1 MRESCFLQ
9 TRFSKILNVSIDLKN
24 WTKYYFKTRGRAF
37 QTLIWAFEPLR
48 ENQKLGLDLRNPTE
62 GLNIMVIKAS

>member
-1 MRESCFLQ
+1 MREGCFLQ

-24 WTKYYFKTRGRAF
+24 SAKYYFKTRGRAF

-48 ENQKLGLDLRNPTE
+48 EKLGLDLRNPTE
-62 GLNIMVIKAS
+62 CLNIMVIKAS